1 MALYLWDRNADPVVD
16 ADFTPGAA
24 RWRPLL
30 VGDRWVGAVH
40 VRPPRGAHAWSLVS
54 GGPSTLINAFV
65 TGIPT
70 GRLTAALHTD
80 PATTGTYRVT
90 FRMFGGAPV
99 VHHITASRITAS

>member
-1 MALYLWDRNADPVVD
+1 MVHYLWDRNADPVVD

-30 VGDRWVGAVH
+30 VVDRWVGAIH
-40 VRPPRGAHAWSLVS
+40 VRPPRAAHAWSLVS

-70 GRLTAALHTD
+70 GRLTAALDTD
-80 PATTGTYRVT
+80 PVATGTYRVT
-90 FRMFGGAPV
+90 FRMFGGATV
-99 VHHITASRITAS
+99 VHHITTS